1 MSGPY
6 LCFPNVGTLVD
17 VIHEVTFTK
26 SKAKRFE
33 ELLLAVLYDVRVDE
47 DGPHLPQLINEDSA
61 YLASDARCIF
71 LDASLA
77 PTSI

>member
-1 MSGPY
+1 MSGSY
-6 LCFPNVGTLVD
+6 LCFPNVETLVD
-17 VIHEVTFTK
+17 VIHEMTFTM

-33 ELLLAVLYDVRVDE
+33 ELLLAVLYDIRVDE
-47 DGPHLPQLINEDSA
+47 DGPHLPQLINEDFT
-61 YLASDARCIF
+61 YLGSDARCIF

>member
-1 MSGPY
+1 M
-6 LCFPNVGTLVD
+6 
-17 VIHEVTFTK
+17 

-33 ELLLAVLYDVRVDE
+33 ELLLAVFYDVRVDE
-47 DGPHLPQLINEDSA
+47 NAPYLPHLVNEDSA

-77 PTSI
+77 QTSISKGDLAGNEERIAKLTRSNRIPFL